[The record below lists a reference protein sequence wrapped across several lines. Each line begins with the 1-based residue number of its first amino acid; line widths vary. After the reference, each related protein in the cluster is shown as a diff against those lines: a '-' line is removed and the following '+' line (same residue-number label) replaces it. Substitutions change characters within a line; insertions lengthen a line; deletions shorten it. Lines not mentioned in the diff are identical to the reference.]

1 MCPLFCPQLY
11 QFCAKFCDSYSGLS
25 EVIPKT
31 ANRAI
36 NPPTPAATGPAGP
49 MKQRFLLLLCAC
61 VCTCV
66 LPTTAQANNAALAAL
81 LADEWNYRL
90 QQDPLQ
96 ATGYGVHDYND
107 RLTDVSP
114 AAFERHAAQD
124 RQFLARLAAI
134 DTNSLTIND
143 QANAKLFRFELE
155 SRLANTKFKTWRIPF
170 NSDSGFHSGLLFIL
184 EQSPF
189 KTAQDYENYLARL
202 AALPEYIDQ
211 QIANMRIGLQDG
223 FTIAKEIL
231 PKVEPSFAA
240 LTSKTY
246 ADSAFYKPFTHLP
259 DTIGIAQR
267 EALIGRGQSLVQDQ
281 VLPAFTKLH
290 RFFRDADSKQARP
303 TLGASALPDGKAFY
317 AQQVRYFTTRD
328 LSPEKVHELGRK
340 EVARIR
346 AEMDDIIERVGFDGS
361 FKDFLQ
367 FLRTDPQFYVRTAD
381 DLLNRAARI
390 AKRIDLQLPAYFATL
405 PRMSYGV
412 EPVPDAIAENY
423 TTGRAVSPVPGLR
436 GGIFWVNTYALNTRP
451 LYNLPALALH
461 EGMPG
466 HVLQIA
472 LGQEQ
477 ASGPDFRK
485 HLYISAFGEGWGLYC
500 ERLGLEMGIYQDD
513 YEKFGRLTYEMWR
526 AGRLMVDTGMHA
538 MGWSRAQAID
548 FFVENSALSLHNINT
563 EVDRYISWPGQ
574 ALSYKMGELTII
586 ELRKHA
592 EAKLGEKFD
601 IRRFHDAVLAQGAVT
616 LPMLEAQV
624 ERFIAQES
632 QQGASQSSLD

>member
-1 MCPLFCPQLY
+1 MRQ
-11 QFCAKFCDSYSGLS
+11 K
-25 EVIPKT
+25 
-31 ANRAI
+31 
-36 NPPTPAATGPAGP
+36 
-49 MKQRFLLLLCAC
+49 FLLLLCVC
-61 VCTCV
+61 VYTCAA
-66 LPTTAQANNAALAAL
+66 PSTAYAKGESATLSALF
-81 LADEWNYRL
+81 ADEWRYRL
-90 QQDPLQ
+90 EQDPLQ

-114 AAFERHAAQD
+114 AAYERHAAQD
-124 RQFLARLAAI
+124 RKFLARLAAI
-134 DTNSLTIND
+134 DTKNLATNE
-143 QANAKLFRFELE
+143 QADADLFRFELE
-155 SRLANTKFKTWRIPF
+155 NRLANASFKTWRIPF
-170 NSDSGFHSGLLFIL
+170 NSDSGFHSGLLFTL
-184 EQSPF
+184 EQTPF
-189 KTAQDYENYLARL
+189 KTAQDYDHYLARL
-202 AALPEYIDQ
+202 TALPGYIDQ
-211 QIANMRIGLQDG
+211 QIANMRTGLQDG
-223 FTIAKEIL
+223 FTIARTIL

-240 LTSKTY
+240 LASTTY
-246 ADSAFYKPFTHLP
+246 ADSAFYKPFMQLP
-259 DTIGIAQR
+259 DNLNLAQR
-267 EALIGRGQSLVQDQ
+267 EALASRGRTVVQDQ
-281 VLPAFTKLH
+281 VLPAFAKLH
-290 RFFRDADSKQARP
+290 RFFRDTYSKQARA
-303 TLGASALPDGKAFY
+303 TLGANALPEGKAFY
-317 AQQVRYFTTRD
+317 AQQVQYFTTRD
-328 LSPEKVHELGRK
+328 LSPEQVHELGKK